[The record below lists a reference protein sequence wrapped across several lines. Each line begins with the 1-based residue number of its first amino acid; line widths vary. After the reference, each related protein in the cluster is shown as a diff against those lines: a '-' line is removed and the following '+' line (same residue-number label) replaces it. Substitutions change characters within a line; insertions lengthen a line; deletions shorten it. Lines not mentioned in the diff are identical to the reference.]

1 MRRRCGGG
9 SDRQGLAM
17 MERTTSQAEGERV
30 DDSTGTDEEYGH
42 PDVPQTT
49 PSQAEGERVED
60 SREGGD

>member
-1 MRRRCGGG
+1 
-9 SDRQGLAM
+9 M